1 MYDQFSYWLDD
12 PDGSAKNE
20 RNVAVFRFAHSLL
33 KRALSDSFT
42 NAVPPPPAP
51 GFPSSGAA
59 GSGAAGSGIGA
70 AGAGASGRKSRQ
82 QRSWSL
88 VDHLGDERLALQVAK
103 EIVERAE
110 PETIAE
116 AVPQVGAGAGAETGN
131 RKKMAAQLV
140 SIVLQQTLA
149 DVELELQVQ
158 APASASS
165 IRPEVAPL
173 PAEANNNN
181 QLLSIVNR
189 HLDLGKSQATSAIPF
204 PSAFQVQIFISSL
217 SVFVYK

>member
-33 KRALSDSFT
+33 KRALSDSFA
-42 NAVPPPPAP
+42 NAVPPPPAS
-51 GFPSSGAA
+51 GVAASGAA
-59 GSGAAGSGIGA
+59 
-70 AGAGASGRKSRQ
+70 ASGRKSRQ

-88 VDHLGDERLALQVAK
+88 VDHLGDERLALQLAK
-103 EIVERAE
+103 EMVDHSE
-110 PETIAE
+110 PEV
-116 AVPQVGAGAGAETGN
+116 VPEVAPETGS

-149 DVELELQVQ
+149 DVELDLQVK
-158 APASASS
+158 ASASS

-173 PAEANNNN
+173 PVKANNNVR
-181 QLLSIVNR
+181 LLPIVNR
-189 HLDLGKSQATSAIPF
+189 HLDLGKSQATSALH
-204 PSAFQVQIFISSL
+204 SL
-217 SVFVYK
+217 PHFKFTSDGFSN